1 VKTWLKEEI
10 WTEMS
15 EAPVGALDR
24 MTSAIE
30 RSCSSARLCSNT
42 CALERIISDRAQST

>member
-15 EAPVGALDR
+15 EAPVGVLDR
-24 MTSAIE
+24 TTS
-30 RSCSSARLCSNT
+30 RSSAVAAALA
-42 CALERIISDRAQST
+42 CARTHVRSSAS